1 MEKFL
6 QQKILDNTIESYLY
20 IIGIILLAL
29 LVKRLISK
37 YLAMLLYKLV
47 ARHAKN
53 IARQSFLDLV
63 VQPLDVFLVLLVTI
77 IAIDKLQIPGQ
88 FNFSVYH
95 VTMKQLLDSI
105 AAATIIGVFI
115 WLCLRV
121 IDFVAMILEE
131 KANLTSDQTDNQLV
145 LFFKDFFKV
154 ILVIIGILLIIR
166 FSFNKHI
173 GSVLTG
179 LSIVGAAIALAT
191 RESMENLIASF
202 IIFFDKPFIT
212 GDLVRV
218 NNFTGTIEKIG
229 LRSTRI
235 RTQEKTYIS
244 VPNKQM
250 VDTIVDNITLRTQ
263 RKVELRLELGLSVNV
278 EQLKSFI
285 AALKTILQKTDIEN
299 QAVYLVDTGRNA
311 HIITAE
317 YFTTMQQSIEEF
329 NALREAVNL
338 EVIELLE
345 KSGIELAAANMDVVV
360 KTSVPHQ
367 ASTGRGGEI

>member
-1 MEKFL
+1 MENFL

-29 LVKRLISK
+29 LIKRLISK
-37 YLAMLLYKLV
+37 YLAKLLFKLV

-63 VQPLDVFLVLLVTI
+63 VQPLDVFLVLLVSI
-77 IAIDKLQIPGQ
+77 IAIDKLQFPGQ

-95 VTMKQLLDSI
+95 VTMKQMLDSI
-105 AAATIIGVFI
+105 AAATIISVFI

-145 LFFKDFFKV
+145 VFFKDFFKV

-173 GSVLTG
+173 GNVLTG

-278 EQLKSFI
+278 AQLKTFI

-299 QAVYLVDTGRNA
+299 QAVYLVDTGKNA
-311 HIITAE
+311 HIIAAE

-345 KSGIELAAANMDVVV
+345 KSGIELAAANMDIVV
-360 KTSVPHQ
+360 KTAVPRP
-367 ASTGRGGEI
+367 ASPGRGREL